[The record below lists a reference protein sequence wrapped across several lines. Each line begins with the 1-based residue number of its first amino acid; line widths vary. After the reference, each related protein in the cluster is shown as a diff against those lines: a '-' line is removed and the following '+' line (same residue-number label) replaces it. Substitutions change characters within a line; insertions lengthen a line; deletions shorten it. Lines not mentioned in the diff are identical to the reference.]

1 MTNNLLNSGN
11 YAFIEHYISLCVV
24 SWYPEWLFRTL
35 ERILSYT
42 QLLKMVLSTVK
53 YNNSCEKKTLFLP
66 EIKIIIENLAETFKK
81 YYYLLKINIL
91 SNNEIFPLTTET
103 IDRDFYQIR
112 ESIRQLSYY
121 LIF

>member
-1 MTNNLLNSGN
+1 MT
-11 YAFIEHYISLCVV
+11 
-24 SWYPEWLFRTL
+24 LFRTL

-53 YNNSCEKKTLFLP
+53 YNNSCENNPLFLP
-66 EIKIIIENLAETFKK
+66 DIKIVGSAWNIIIENLAETFKK